1 MHSLRWR
8 KVWGDVSLHR
18 ARTALVVLAIAI
30 GIMGAGS
37 VLDAWS
43 LLRRVTVDGYLAT
56 NPPSATLYLDSVS
69 APLLAA
75 VRAHP
80 AVRSA
85 DARRRT
91 VASVNAGGEWRT
103 AILFSAPDLAR
114 HDVGRVVRDTGSWP
128 PGDGA
133 LVAEHSSVEFAHLR
147 LGDTITLRRE
157 GGPELRLGV
166 TGIARDG
173 SLAPGWMEHVLYA
186 FVSPATLASLGA
198 PSAPNEL
205 RIVSR
210 DNATDRES
218 NRAVA
223 AQLRALCERMG
234 QRVLEVSVPVP
245 GRHEHAAQMDS
256 LLFTQGAFGL
266 LLLLLSGFLVVN
278 LVSGM
283 LAGQVRELGI
293 MKAIGA
299 SSAQLTTMYLGLALG
314 LGLVA
319 CVVAIPAAAL
329 IGREYAD
336 FSSSILNF
344 ALGDTPIPRWAF
356 AVQIVIGAL
365 LPVAAALVPVR
376 RASRLSVADALRDTG
391 ITDDRPGAGGG
402 LLLGASGLAR
412 PLLLSIRNAF
422 RRRERLLLTLLTL
435 TTGGAVFLGAVNLRA
450 SIRGAVDNLYG
461 RVLKMDLSLRFEQ
474 REDDERVRAIASAVD
489 GVELA
494 EGWSGARA
502 GLLADDSLPR
512 PTMAITALPAASG
525 LTAYPVL
532 EGRWL
537 DDNDSTG
544 LVVNRPLVVEEPAY
558 GLGKTV
564 TLVVNGTPR
573 AWTVRGIVE
582 SGPGPAAFASRAAVE
597 RATGQ
602 AGVSSVVVRATSRS
616 AAAQSELIQRLRDAF
631 EAAGVPVASS
641 ILVQA
646 GRAALEDHL
655 LMVASFLGLMS
666 QLMIIVGGLGL
677 ASTMSLGVLERTRE
691 IGVLRAIGARH
702 GAILAMIQVEGL
714 VVSLLG
720 WALAIPLSLPMSVV
734 LAKAFA
740 RVMFAVPVTW
750 VPEASGVLAWLALVV
765 VVSVL
770 ACLWPAVRAMRV
782 TTAAALA
789 YE

>member
-544 LVVNRPLVVEEPAY
+544 LVVNRPTVTEEPAY

-573 AWTVRGIVE
+573 VWTVRGIVE

-597 RATGQ
+597 CATGQ